1 MIGLKYDSHRELV
14 EDDNGQ
20 GFGAGKYYLGLGHRF
35 LKFPATVMGMSFKE
49 LHSRTSDG
57 LGIWLSINF
66 DYQLDPFSLMQLYR
80 TFGTAE
86 DAEEGAEPLYV
97 EMFRKIAENV
107 LKVEATLHSAN
118 SFFVN
123 RTTIGFRIEQ
133 RLRSEFIPQRIFAK
147 ITSFQ
152 LLGIKLPEAFE
163 AAVSEN
169 KLLLKEVDQKTIER
183 QRKIVEWSTTLKQ

>member
-20 GFGAGKYYLGLGHRF
+20 GFGAGKYYLGLGSRF
-35 LKFPATVMGMSFKE
+35 LKFPATVMGMQFTD

-66 DYQLDPFSLMQLYR
+66 DYQLDPFSLMELYR

-97 EMFRKIAENV
+97 EMFRRIAENV
-107 LKVEATLHSAN
+107 LKVEATQYEAN
-118 SFFVN
+118 EFFTN

-147 ITSFQ
+147 VIAFQ
-152 LLGIKLPEAFE
+152 LLEIKLPGQFE
-163 AAVSEN
+163 STVSE
-169 KLLLKEVDQKTIER
+169 
-183 QRKIVEWSTTLKQ
+183 